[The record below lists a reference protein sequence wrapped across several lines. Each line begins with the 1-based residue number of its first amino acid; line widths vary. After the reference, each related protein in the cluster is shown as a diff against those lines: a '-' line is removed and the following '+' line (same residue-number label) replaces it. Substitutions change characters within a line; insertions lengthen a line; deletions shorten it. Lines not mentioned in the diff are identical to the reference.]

1 MYDND
6 FSNLGRQIQETVQN
20 AVESMNYD
28 RLNQTINQTVNQA
41 LDEARIY
48 KEKVRRQYEESQKR
62 QAENLKKQAQT
73 NQQINVYQ
81 TNYARPVGKKQI
93 NMVLAPKIKKGTGR
107 IVAGTILSIVSVAGI
122 IALLVTKTFLE
133 MIGTA
138 SLAEIVLGPSV
149 LLIPLFAGI
158 ILSATGNHYRKR
170 YRRARKYVEILNG
183 RGFCEIKELAEK
195 SNQSETET
203 RKDLRKMIQKQ
214 VFREAHRPNCSFD
227 FRNIMI
233 QKQVFREAYMDKQE
247 TCLMI
252 NRIAYDYYLQAEESL
267 RQREMEEAK
276 RKEQEEKMSP
286 EILEMIRTGDEYIR
300 TIREANDDIPGEVI
314 SEKLDR
320 LEQVVRRIFESV
332 KKHPEQKKEIDKFMD
347 YYMPTTL
354 KLVNAYREFD
364 ALEVKGENITNAMQ
378 EIENT
383 LDTIS
388 LAFEKLLD
396 DLFQDAAF
404 DVSTDISVLQ
414 MMLAREGYKEKD
426 FK

>member
-6 FSNLGRQIQETVQN
+6 FSNLGRQIQETVQD
-20 AVESMNYD
+20 AIESMNYD

-48 KEKVRRQYEESQKR
+48 KERVRKQREESQRR
-62 QAENLKKQAQT
+62 QAQQQAQRR
-73 NQQINVYQ
+73 QESNVYQ
-81 TNYARPVGKKQI
+81 PNYAKPTGKKQI
-93 NMVLAPKIKKGTGR
+93 DMALAPKVKKGTGS
-107 IVAGTILSIVSVAGI
+107 IVAGVLLGI
-122 IALLVTKTFLE
+122 PSALLVLLMTMTTVFLNVTGQLGAE
-133 MIGTA
+133 DTIFTA
-138 SLAEIVLGPSV
+138 SVFAV
-149 LLIPLFAGI
+149 LLVIGVILFAVG
-158 ILSATGNHYRKR
+158 THVRRR
-170 YRRARKYVEILNG
+170 YKRARRYVEILNG
-183 RGFCEIKELAEK
+183 RGFCELKELAEK
-195 SNQSETET
+195 TNRSEAEV
-203 RKDLRKMIQKQ
+203 RKDIRKMMQKG
-214 VFREAHRPNCSFD
+214 
-227 FRNIMI
+227 I
-233 QKQVFREAYMDKQE
+233 FREAYMDKQE

-252 NRIAYDYYLQAEESL
+252 NKIAYNYYLQAEESL
-267 RQREMEEAK
+267 RQREKEEAK
-276 RKEQEEKMSP
+276 RKEQEAQMSP

-314 SEKLDR
+314 SRKLDR
-320 LEQVVRRIFESV
+320 LEQVVKRIFDSV
-332 KKHPEQKKEIDKFMD
+332 KKHPEQKKEMDKFMD

-364 ALEVKGENITNAMQ
+364 ALEVKGDNVTNAMQ

-414 MMLAREGYKEKD
+414 MMLEREGYKGND
-426 FK
+426 FKQ

>member
-6 FSNLGRQIQETVQN
+6 FSNLGRRIQETVQN

-28 RLNQTINQTVNQA
+28 RLNQTINQTVNPA
-41 LDEARIY
+41 LDEARVY

-62 QAENLKKQAQT
+62 QAENLRKQAQT
-73 NQQINVYQ
+73 NQQSNVYQ
-81 TNYARPVGKKQI
+81 ANYARPVGKKQI

-107 IVAGTILSIVSVAGI
+107 IVAGTILSIVSIAGM

-138 SLAEIVLGPSV
+138 SLAEIVLGPGV
-149 LLIPLFAGI
+149 LLIPFLAGI

-170 YRRARKYVEILNG
+170 YRRAQKYVEILNG

-203 RKDLRKMIQKQ
+203 RKDLRKMIQK
-214 VFREAHRPNCSFD
+214 R
-227 FRNIMI
+227 
-233 QKQVFREAYMDKQE
+233 VFREAYMDKQE

-332 KKHPEQKKEIDKFMD
+332 KKHPEQKKEMDKFMD

-388 LAFEKLLD
+388 RAFEKLLD

>member
-41 LDEARIY
+41 LDEARVY

-62 QAENLKKQAQT
+62 QAENLRKQAQT
-73 NQQINVYQ
+73 NQQSNVYQ
-81 TNYARPVGKKQI
+81 ANYARPVGKKQI

-107 IVAGTILSIVSVAGI
+107 IVAGTILSIVSIAGM
-122 IALLVTKTFLE
+122 IALMVTKTFLE

-138 SLAEIVLGPSV
+138 SLAEIVLGPGV
-149 LLIPLFAGI
+149 LLIPLLAGI

-203 RKDLRKMIQKQ
+203 RKDLRKMIQK
-214 VFREAHRPNCSFD
+214 R
-227 FRNIMI
+227 
-233 QKQVFREAYMDKQE
+233 VFREAYMDKQE

-332 KKHPEQKKEIDKFMD
+332 KKHPEQKKEMDKFMD

-388 LAFEKLLD
+388 RAFEKLLD

>member
-6 FSNLGRQIQETVQN
+6 FSNLGRRIQETVQN

-41 LDEARIY
+41 LDEARVY

-62 QAENLKKQAQT
+62 QADNLRKQAQA
-73 NQQINVYQ
+73 NQQSNVYQ

-93 NMVLAPKIKKGTGR
+93 NMVLAPKIKKGTAR
-107 IVAGTILSIVSVAGI
+107 IVAGTILSIVSAVGI

-138 SLAEIVLGPSV
+138 SLAEIVLGPGV
-149 LLIPLFAGI
+149 LLIPFLAGI

-170 YRRARKYVEILNG
+170 YRRAQKYVEILNG

-203 RKDLRKMIQKQ
+203 RKDLRKMIQK
-214 VFREAHRPNCSFD
+214 R
-227 FRNIMI
+227 
-233 QKQVFREAYMDKQE
+233 VFREAYMDKQE

-332 KKHPEQKKEIDKFMD
+332 KKHPEQKKEMDKFMD

-388 LAFEKLLD
+388 RAFEKLLD

>member
-62 QAENLKKQAQT
+62 QADNLRKQAQA
-73 NQQINVYQ
+73 NQQSNVYQ

-93 NMVLAPKIKKGTGR
+93 NMVLAPKIKKGTAR
-107 IVAGTILSIVSVAGI
+107 IVAGTILSIVSAVGI

-138 SLAEIVLGPSV
+138 SLAEIVLGPGV
-149 LLIPLFAGI
+149 LLIPMLAGI

-170 YRRARKYVEILNG
+170 YRRAQKYVEILNG

-203 RKDLRKMIQKQ
+203 RKDLRKMIQK
-214 VFREAHRPNCSFD
+214 R
-227 FRNIMI
+227 
-233 QKQVFREAYMDKQE
+233 VFREAYMDKQE

-332 KKHPEQKKEIDKFMD
+332 KKHPEQKKEMDKFMD

-388 LAFEKLLD
+388 RAFEKLLD

>member
-20 AVESMNYD
+20 VVESMNYD

-62 QAENLKKQAQT
+62 QADNLRKQAQA
-73 NQQINVYQ
+73 NQQSNVYQ

-93 NMVLAPKIKKGTGR
+93 NMVLAPKIKKGTAR
-107 IVAGTILSIVSVAGI
+107 IVAGTILSIVSAVGI

-138 SLAEIVLGPSV
+138 SLAEIVLGPGV
-149 LLIPLFAGI
+149 LLIPMLAGI

-203 RKDLRKMIQKQ
+203 RKDLRK
-214 VFREAHRPNCSFD
+214 
-227 FRNIMI
+227 MI

-332 KKHPEQKKEIDKFMD
+332 KKHPEQKKEMDKFMD

>member
-6 FSNLGRQIQETVQN
+6 FSNLGRRIQETVQN

-41 LDEARIY
+41 LDEARVY

-62 QAENLKKQAQT
+62 QAENLRKQAQT
-73 NQQINVYQ
+73 NQQSNVYQ
-81 TNYARPVGKKQI
+81 ANYARPVGKKQI

-107 IVAGTILSIVSVAGI
+107 IVAGTILSIVSIAGM

-138 SLAEIVLGPSV
+138 SLAEIVLGPGV
-149 LLIPLFAGI
+149 LLIPFLAGI

-170 YRRARKYVEILNG
+170 YRRAQKYEEILNG

-203 RKDLRKMIQKQ
+203 RKDLRKMIQK
-214 VFREAHRPNCSFD
+214 R
-227 FRNIMI
+227 
-233 QKQVFREAYMDKQE
+233 VFREAYMDKQE

-332 KKHPEQKKEIDKFMD
+332 KKHPEQKKEMDKFMD

-388 LAFEKLLD
+388 RAFEKLLD

>member
-6 FSNLGRQIQETVQN
+6 FSNLGRRIQETVQN

-41 LDEARIY
+41 LDEARVY

-62 QAENLKKQAQT
+62 QAENLRKQAQT
-73 NQQINVYQ
+73 NQQSNVYQ
-81 TNYARPVGKKQI
+81 ANYARPVGKKQI

-107 IVAGTILSIVSVAGI
+107 IVAGTILSIVSIAGM

-138 SLAEIVLGPSV
+138 SLAEIVLGPGV
-149 LLIPLFAGI
+149 LLIPMLAGI

-170 YRRARKYVEILNG
+170 YRRAQKYVEILNG

-203 RKDLRKMIQKQ
+203 RKDLRKMIQK
-214 VFREAHRPNCSFD
+214 R
-227 FRNIMI
+227 
-233 QKQVFREAYMDKQE
+233 VFREAYMDKQE

-252 NRIAYDYYLQAEESL
+252 KRIAYDYYLQAEESL

-332 KKHPEQKKEIDKFMD
+332 KKHPEQKKEMDKFMD

-388 LAFEKLLD
+388 RAFEKLLD

>member
-62 QAENLKKQAQT
+62 QAENLKKQAQA
-73 NQQINVYQ
+73 NQQSNVYQ

-93 NMVLAPKIKKGTGR
+93 NMVLAPKIKKGTAR
-107 IVAGTILSIVSVAGI
+107 IVAGTILSIVSAVGI
-122 IALLVTKTFLE
+122 IALLVTKAFLE

-138 SLAEIVLGPSV
+138 SLAEIVLGPGV

-203 RKDLRKMIQKQ
+203 RKDLRK
-214 VFREAHRPNCSFD
+214 
-227 FRNIMI
+227 MI

-332 KKHPEQKKEIDKFMD
+332 KKHPEQKKEMDKFMD

>member
-6 FSNLGRQIQETVQN
+6 FSNLGRRIQETVQN

-41 LDEARIY
+41 LDEARVY

-62 QAENLKKQAQT
+62 QAENLRKQAQT
-73 NQQINVYQ
+73 NQQSNVYQ
-81 TNYARPVGKKQI
+81 ANYARPVGKKQI

-107 IVAGTILSIVSVAGI
+107 IVAGTILSIVSIAGM

-138 SLAEIVLGPSV
+138 SLAEIVLGPGV
-149 LLIPLFAGI
+149 LLIPMLAGI

-170 YRRARKYVEILNG
+170 YRRAQKYVEILNG

-203 RKDLRKMIQKQ
+203 RKDLRKMIQK
-214 VFREAHRPNCSFD
+214 R
-227 FRNIMI
+227 
-233 QKQVFREAYMDKQE
+233 VFREAYMDKQE

-332 KKHPEQKKEIDKFMD
+332 KKHPEQKKEMDKFMD

-388 LAFEKLLD
+388 RAFEKLLD

>member
-6 FSNLGRQIQETVQN
+6 FSNLGRRIQETVQN

-41 LDEARIY
+41 LDEARVY

-62 QAENLKKQAQT
+62 QAENLRKQAQT
-73 NQQINVYQ
+73 NQQSNVYQ
-81 TNYARPVGKKQI
+81 ANYARPVGKKQI

-107 IVAGTILSIVSVAGI
+107 IVAGTILSIVSIAGM

-138 SLAEIVLGPSV
+138 SLAEIVLGPGV
-149 LLIPLFAGI
+149 LLIPFLAGI

-170 YRRARKYVEILNG
+170 YRRAQKYVEILNG

-203 RKDLRKMIQKQ
+203 RKDLRKMIQK
-214 VFREAHRPNCSFD
+214 R
-227 FRNIMI
+227 
-233 QKQVFREAYMDKQE
+233 VFREAYMDKQE

-332 KKHPEQKKEIDKFMD
+332 KKHPEQKKEMDKFMD

-388 LAFEKLLD
+388 RAFEKLLD

-414 MMLAREGYKEKD
+414 MMFAREGYKEKD

>member
-6 FSNLGRQIQETVQN
+6 FSNLGRRIQETVQN

-41 LDEARIY
+41 LDEARVY

-62 QAENLKKQAQT
+62 QAENLRKQAQT
-73 NQQINVYQ
+73 NQQSNVYQ
-81 TNYARPVGKKQI
+81 ANYARPVGKKQI

-107 IVAGTILSIVSVAGI
+107 IVAGTILSIVSIAGM

-138 SLAEIVLGPSV
+138 SLAEIVLGPGV
-149 LLIPLFAGI
+149 LLIPFLAGI

-203 RKDLRKMIQKQ
+203 RKDLRK
-214 VFREAHRPNCSFD
+214 
-227 FRNIMI
+227 MI

-332 KKHPEQKKEIDKFMD
+332 KKHPEQKKEMDKFMD

-388 LAFEKLLD
+388 RAFEKLLD

>member
-41 LDEARIY
+41 LDEARVY

-62 QAENLKKQAQT
+62 QAENLRKQAQT
-73 NQQINVYQ
+73 NQQSNVYQ
-81 TNYARPVGKKQI
+81 ANYARPVGKKQI

-107 IVAGTILSIVSVAGI
+107 IVAGTILSIVSIAGM

-138 SLAEIVLGPSV
+138 SLAEIVLGPGV
-149 LLIPLFAGI
+149 LLIPFLAGI

-170 YRRARKYVEILNG
+170 YRRAQKYVEILNG

-203 RKDLRKMIQKQ
+203 RKDLRKMIQK
-214 VFREAHRPNCSFD
+214 R
-227 FRNIMI
+227 
-233 QKQVFREAYMDKQE
+233 VFREAYMDKQE

-332 KKHPEQKKEIDKFMD
+332 KKHPEQKKEMDKFMD

-378 EIENT
+378 EIVNT

-388 LAFEKLLD
+388 RAFEKLLD

>member
-6 FSNLGRQIQETVQN
+6 FSNLGRRIQETVQN

-62 QAENLKKQAQT
+62 QADNLRKQAQA
-73 NQQINVYQ
+73 NQQSNVYQ

-138 SLAEIVLGPSV
+138 SLAEIVLGPGV
-149 LLIPLFAGI
+149 LLIPFLAGI

-170 YRRARKYVEILNG
+170 YRRAQKYVEILNG

-203 RKDLRKMIQKQ
+203 RKDLRKMIQK
-214 VFREAHRPNCSFD
+214 R
-227 FRNIMI
+227 
-233 QKQVFREAYMDKQE
+233 VFREAYMDKQE

-332 KKHPEQKKEIDKFMD
+332 KKHPEQKKEMDKFMD

-388 LAFEKLLD
+388 RAFEKLLD

>member
-6 FSNLGRQIQETVQN
+6 FSNLGRRIQETVQN

-41 LDEARIY
+41 LDEARVY

-62 QAENLKKQAQT
+62 QAENLRKQAQT
-73 NQQINVYQ
+73 NQQSNVYQ
-81 TNYARPVGKKQI
+81 ANYARPVGKKQI

-107 IVAGTILSIVSVAGI
+107 IVAGTILSIVSIAGM

-138 SLAEIVLGPSV
+138 SLAEIVLGPGV
-149 LLIPLFAGI
+149 LLIPFLAGI

-203 RKDLRKMIQKQ
+203 RKDLRKMIQK
-214 VFREAHRPNCSFD
+214 R
-227 FRNIMI
+227 
-233 QKQVFREAYMDKQE
+233 VFREAYMDKQE

-332 KKHPEQKKEIDKFMD
+332 KKHPEQKKEMDKFMD

-388 LAFEKLLD
+388 RAFEKLLD

>member
-6 FSNLGRQIQETVQN
+6 FSNLGRRIQETVQN

-41 LDEARIY
+41 LDEARVY

-62 QAENLKKQAQT
+62 QADNLRKQAQA
-73 NQQINVYQ
+73 NQQSNVYQ
-81 TNYARPVGKKQI
+81 ANYARPVGKKQI

-107 IVAGTILSIVSVAGI
+107 IVAGTILSIVSIAGM

-138 SLAEIVLGPSV
+138 SLAEIVLGPGV
-149 LLIPLFAGI
+149 LLIPMLAGI

-203 RKDLRKMIQKQ
+203 RKDLRKMIQK
-214 VFREAHRPNCSFD
+214 R
-227 FRNIMI
+227 
-233 QKQVFREAYMDKQE
+233 VFREAYMDKQE

-332 KKHPEQKKEIDKFMD
+332 KKHPEQKKEMDKFMD

-388 LAFEKLLD
+388 RAFEKLLD

>member
-6 FSNLGRQIQETVQN
+6 FSNLGRRIQETVQN

-41 LDEARIY
+41 LDEARVY

-62 QAENLKKQAQT
+62 QAENLRKQAQT
-73 NQQINVYQ
+73 NQQSNVYQ
-81 TNYARPVGKKQI
+81 ANYARPVGKKQI

-107 IVAGTILSIVSVAGI
+107 IVAGTILSIVSIAGM

-138 SLAEIVLGPSV
+138 SLAEIVLGPGV
-149 LLIPLFAGI
+149 LLIPFLAGI

-170 YRRARKYVEILNG
+170 YRRAQKYVEILNG

-203 RKDLRKMIQKQ
+203 RKDLRKMIQK
-214 VFREAHRPNCSFD
+214 R
-227 FRNIMI
+227 
-233 QKQVFREAYMDKQE
+233 VFREAYMDKQE

-332 KKHPEQKKEIDKFMD
+332 KKHPEQKKEMDKFMD

-383 LDTIS
+383 LDTNS
-388 LAFEKLLD
+388 RAFEKLLD

>member
-41 LDEARIY
+41 LDEARVY

-62 QAENLKKQAQT
+62 QAENLRKQAQT
-73 NQQINVYQ
+73 NQQSNVYQ
-81 TNYARPVGKKQI
+81 ANYARPVGKKQI
-93 NMVLAPKIKKGTGR
+93 NMVLAPKVKKGTGR
-107 IVAGTILSIVSVAGI
+107 IVAGTILSIVSIAGM
-122 IALLVTKTFLE
+122 IAVMVTKTFLE

-138 SLAEIVLGPSV
+138 SLAEIVLGPGV
-149 LLIPLFAGI
+149 LLIPFLAGI

-203 RKDLRKMIQKQ
+203 RKDLRKMIQK
-214 VFREAHRPNCSFD
+214 R
-227 FRNIMI
+227 
-233 QKQVFREAYMDKQE
+233 VFREAYMDKQE

-332 KKHPEQKKEIDKFMD
+332 KKHPEQKKEMDKFMD

-388 LAFEKLLD
+388 RAFEKLLD

>member
-6 FSNLGRQIQETVQN
+6 FSNLGRRIQETVQN

-41 LDEARIY
+41 LDEARVY

-62 QAENLKKQAQT
+62 QAENLRKQAQT
-73 NQQINVYQ
+73 NQQSNVYQ
-81 TNYARPVGKKQI
+81 ANYARPVGKKQI

-133 MIGTA
+133 MVGTA
-138 SLAEIVLGPSV
+138 SLAEIVLGPGV
-149 LLIPLFAGI
+149 LLIPFLAGI

-170 YRRARKYVEILNG
+170 YRRAQKYVEILNG

-203 RKDLRKMIQKQ
+203 RKDLRKMIQK
-214 VFREAHRPNCSFD
+214 R
-227 FRNIMI
+227 
-233 QKQVFREAYMDKQE
+233 VFREAYMDKQE

-332 KKHPEQKKEIDKFMD
+332 KKHPEQKKEMDKFMD

-364 ALEVKGENITNAMQ
+364 TLEVKGENITNAMQ

-388 LAFEKLLD
+388 RAFEKLLD

>member
-62 QAENLKKQAQT
+62 QAENLRKQAQA
-73 NQQINVYQ
+73 NQQSNVYQ

-93 NMVLAPKIKKGTGR
+93 NMVLAPKIKKGTGC
-107 IVAGTILSIVSVAGI
+107 IVAGTILSIVSAVGI

-138 SLAEIVLGPSV
+138 SLAEIVLGPGV
-149 LLIPLFAGI
+149 LSIPLLAGI

-203 RKDLRKMIQKQ
+203 RKDLRKMIQK
-214 VFREAHRPNCSFD
+214 R
-227 FRNIMI
+227 
-233 QKQVFREAYMDKQE
+233 VFREAYMDKQE

-332 KKHPEQKKEIDKFMD
+332 KKHPEQKKEMDKFMD

>member
-41 LDEARIY
+41 LDEARVY

-62 QAENLKKQAQT
+62 QAENPRKQAQT
-73 NQQINVYQ
+73 NQQSNVYQ
-81 TNYARPVGKKQI
+81 ANYARPVGKKQI

-107 IVAGTILSIVSVAGI
+107 IVAGTILSIVSIAGM
-122 IALLVTKTFLE
+122 IAVMVTKTFLE

-138 SLAEIVLGPSV
+138 SLAEIVLGPGV
-149 LLIPLFAGI
+149 LLIPLLAGI

-203 RKDLRKMIQKQ
+203 RKDLRKMIQK
-214 VFREAHRPNCSFD
+214 R
-227 FRNIMI
+227 
-233 QKQVFREAYMDKQE
+233 VFREAYMDKQE

-332 KKHPEQKKEIDKFMD
+332 KKHPEQKKEMDKFMD

-388 LAFEKLLD
+388 RAFEKLLD

>member
-41 LDEARIY
+41 LDEARVY

-62 QAENLKKQAQT
+62 QAENLRKQAQT
-73 NQQINVYQ
+73 NQQSNVYQ
-81 TNYARPVGKKQI
+81 ANYARPVGKKQI

-107 IVAGTILSIVSVAGI
+107 IVAGTILSIVSIAGM

-138 SLAEIVLGPSV
+138 SLAEIVLGPGV
-149 LLIPLFAGI
+149 LLIPFLAGI

-203 RKDLRKMIQKQ
+203 RKDLRKMIQK
-214 VFREAHRPNCSFD
+214 R
-227 FRNIMI
+227 
-233 QKQVFREAYMDKQE
+233 VFREAYMDKQE

-332 KKHPEQKKEIDKFMD
+332 KKHPEQKKEMDKFMD

-388 LAFEKLLD
+388 RAFEKLLD
-396 DLFQDAAF
+396 DMFQDAAF

>member
-6 FSNLGRQIQETVQN
+6 FSNLGRRIQETVQN

-41 LDEARIY
+41 LDEARVY

-62 QAENLKKQAQT
+62 QAENLRKQAQT
-73 NQQINVYQ
+73 NQQSNVYQ
-81 TNYARPVGKKQI
+81 ANYARPVGKKQI

-107 IVAGTILSIVSVAGI
+107 IVAGTILSIVSIAGM

-138 SLAEIVLGPSV
+138 SLAEIVLGSGV
-149 LLIPLFAGI
+149 LLIPFLAGI

-170 YRRARKYVEILNG
+170 YRRAQKYVEILNG

-203 RKDLRKMIQKQ
+203 RKDLRKMIQK
-214 VFREAHRPNCSFD
+214 R
-227 FRNIMI
+227 
-233 QKQVFREAYMDKQE
+233 VFREAYMDKQE

-320 LEQVVRRIFESV
+320 LEQVVRRIFESG
-332 KKHPEQKKEIDKFMD
+332 KKHPEQKKEMDKFMD

-388 LAFEKLLD
+388 RAFEKLLD

>member
-6 FSNLGRQIQETVQN
+6 FSNLGRRIQETVQN

-41 LDEARIY
+41 LDEARVY

-62 QAENLKKQAQT
+62 QAENLRKQAQT
-73 NQQINVYQ
+73 NQQSNVYQ
-81 TNYARPVGKKQI
+81 ANYARPVGKKQI

-107 IVAGTILSIVSVAGI
+107 IVAGTILSIVSIAGM

-138 SLAEIVLGPSV
+138 SLAEIVLGPGV
-149 LLIPLFAGI
+149 LLIPFLAGI

-170 YRRARKYVEILNG
+170 YRRAQKYVEILNG

-203 RKDLRKMIQKQ
+203 RKDLRKMIQK
-214 VFREAHRPNCSFD
+214 R
-227 FRNIMI
+227 
-233 QKQVFREAYMDKQE
+233 VFREAYMDKQE

-267 RQREMEEAK
+267 RQREMEEVK

-332 KKHPEQKKEIDKFMD
+332 KKHPEQKKEMDKFMD

-388 LAFEKLLD
+388 RAFEKLLD

>member
-6 FSNLGRQIQETVQN
+6 FSNLGRRIQETVQN

-41 LDEARIY
+41 LDEARVY

-62 QAENLKKQAQT
+62 QAENLRKQAQT
-73 NQQINVYQ
+73 NQQSNVYQ
-81 TNYARPVGKKQI
+81 ANYARPVGKKQI

-107 IVAGTILSIVSVAGI
+107 IVAGTILSIVSIAGM

-138 SLAEIVLGPSV
+138 SLAEIVLGPGV
-149 LLIPLFAGI
+149 LLIPFLAGI

-170 YRRARKYVEILNG
+170 YRRAQKYVEILNG

-203 RKDLRKMIQKQ
+203 RKDLRKMIQK
-214 VFREAHRPNCSFD
+214 R
-227 FRNIMI
+227 
-233 QKQVFREAYMDKQE
+233 VFREAYMDKQE

-252 NRIAYDYYLQAEESL
+252 NRIAYDYYLQPEESL

-332 KKHPEQKKEIDKFMD
+332 KKHPEQKKEMDKFMD

-388 LAFEKLLD
+388 RAFERLLD

>member
-6 FSNLGRQIQETVQN
+6 FSNLGRRIQETVQN

-41 LDEARIY
+41 LDEARVY

-62 QAENLKKQAQT
+62 QAENLRKQAQT
-73 NQQINVYQ
+73 NQQSNVYQ
-81 TNYARPVGKKQI
+81 ANYARPVGKKQI

-107 IVAGTILSIVSVAGI
+107 IVAGTILSIVSIAGM

-138 SLAEIVLGPSV
+138 SLAEIVLGPGV
-149 LLIPLFAGI
+149 LLIPFLAGI

-170 YRRARKYVEILNG
+170 YRRAQKYVEILNG

-203 RKDLRKMIQKQ
+203 RKDLRKMIQK
-214 VFREAHRPNCSFD
+214 R
-227 FRNIMI
+227 
-233 QKQVFREAYMDKQE
+233 VFREAYMDKQE

-332 KKHPEQKKEIDKFMD
+332 KKHPEQKKEMDKFMD

-364 ALEVKGENITNAMQ
+364 TLEVKGENITNAMQ

-388 LAFEKLLD
+388 RAFEKLLD

>member
-62 QAENLKKQAQT
+62 QADNLRKQAQA
-73 NQQINVYQ
+73 NQQSNVYQ

-107 IVAGTILSIVSVAGI
+107 IVAGTILSIVSAVGI

-138 SLAEIVLGPSV
+138 SLAEIVLGPGV
-149 LLIPLFAGI
+149 LLIPMLAGI

-214 VFREAHRPNCSFD
+214 VFREA
-227 FRNIMI
+227 
-233 QKQVFREAYMDKQE
+233 YMDKQE

-252 NRIAYDYYLQAEESL
+252 NRITYDYYLQAEESL

-332 KKHPEQKKEIDKFMD
+332 KKHPEQKKEMDKFMD

>member
-6 FSNLGRQIQETVQN
+6 FSNLGRRIQETVQN

-41 LDEARIY
+41 LDEARVY

-62 QAENLKKQAQT
+62 QAENLRKQAQT
-73 NQQINVYQ
+73 NQQSNVYQ
-81 TNYARPVGKKQI
+81 ANYARPVGKKQI

-107 IVAGTILSIVSVAGI
+107 IVAGTILSIVSIAGM

-138 SLAEIVLGPSV
+138 SLAEIVLGPGV
-149 LLIPLFAGI
+149 LLIPFLAGI

-170 YRRARKYVEILNG
+170 YRRAQKYVEILNG

-203 RKDLRKMIQKQ
+203 RKDLRKMIQK
-214 VFREAHRPNCSFD
+214 R
-227 FRNIMI
+227 
-233 QKQVFREAYMDKQE
+233 VFREAYMDKQE

-267 RQREMEEAK
+267 RKREMEEAK

-332 KKHPEQKKEIDKFMD
+332 KKHPEQKKEMDKFMD

-388 LAFEKLLD
+388 RAFEKLLD

>member
-1 MYDND
+1 MIQDGYDGYMYDND
-6 FSNLGRQIQETVQN
+6 FSNLGRRIQETVQN

-41 LDEARIY
+41 LDEARVY

-62 QAENLKKQAQT
+62 QAENLRKQAQT
-73 NQQINVYQ
+73 NQQSNVYQ
-81 TNYARPVGKKQI
+81 ANYARPVGKKQI

-107 IVAGTILSIVSVAGI
+107 IVAGTILSIVSIAGM

-138 SLAEIVLGPSV
+138 SLAEIVLGPGV
-149 LLIPLFAGI
+149 LLIPFLAGI

-170 YRRARKYVEILNG
+170 YRRAQKYVEILNG
-183 RGFCEIKELAEK
+183 RGFCEIKELVEK

-203 RKDLRKMIQKQ
+203 RKDLRKMIQK
-214 VFREAHRPNCSFD
+214 R
-227 FRNIMI
+227 
-233 QKQVFREAYMDKQE
+233 VFREAYMDKQE

-300 TIREANDDIPGEVI
+300 TIREANDDIPGEGI

-332 KKHPEQKKEIDKFMD
+332 KKHPEQKKEMDKFMD

-388 LAFEKLLD
+388 RAFEKLLD